1 MRSNRIVLGFAFI
14 AIPLVGCTNVSS
26 SSNRAAPTAPPTLT
40 TVDDEAKV
48 ALKRTEAQLAAS
60 RAEIDDL
67 RRLLDA
73 QAKKQEEQAR
83 TNPPVPPG
91 RDFAILARQ
100 RLHDCCISSV
110 AFSPDGKHV
119 ATADVNG
126 RVLISSATDLH
137 PEVGVEAVTGEG
149 VHNGTFSVSFSPD
162 GKLIAVG
169 SEDRTIWVWRA
180 SDGELI
186 KRIRGHDGP
195 VEHIFFLPDSTSG
208 VSFDRQGTGLTWSIE
223 DHQARQSIPTRRM
236 RHAALTPD
244 GKTLVWSDG
253 SRTLAGQPTE
263 KETASLGTFA
273 DAVAISTDGALVAK
287 GSSNYCVEVWDVK
300 YETKKWSSIPLPSKV
315 QALAFTPNGKRLA
328 SLVAN
333 TLSVWDVRTG
343 DELFRTRIRSNDMI
357 GRLAVSPDGRTVAL
371 ANHQGAVVL
380 ARLPE

>member
-1 MRSNRIVLGFAFI
+1 MRSNRIAVAIVLV
-14 AIPLVGCTNVSS
+14 AIPLSGCTDTSAP
-26 SSNRAAPTAPPTLT
+26 SNRTEPTAMPIST
-40 TVDDEAKV
+40 TVDDESKA

-60 RAEIDDL
+60 RAEIDEL

-83 TNPPVPPG
+83 ANPSVPPG
-91 RDFAILARQ
+91 REFAILARQ
-100 RLHDCCISSV
+100 RLHDCYISGI

-126 RVLISSATDLH
+126 RVLISSATNLH
-137 PEVGVEAVTGEG
+137 PVVGVEAVTGEG
-149 VHNGTFSVSFSPD
+149 VHNGTFSVGFSPD
-162 GKLIAVG
+162 GKLISVG

-180 SDGELI
+180 SDGELV
-186 KRIRGHDGP
+186 KRIRGHDAP
-195 VEHIFFLPDSTSG
+195 VEHVFFLPDSTSG
-208 VSFDRQGTGLTWSIE
+208 ISFDRQGTGLTWSIE

-236 RHAALTPD
+236 RHTALTPD

-253 SRTLAGQPTE
+253 SRTLAGQPME
-263 KETASLGTFA
+263 KESVSLGSFA
-273 DAVAISTDGALVAK
+273 DAVAITTDGALVAK

-300 YETKKWSSIPLPSKV
+300 YETKKWSSVPLSSKV

-328 SLVAN
+328 SVVAN

>member
-1 MRSNRIVLGFAFI
+1 MRSNRIAAALAIV
-14 AIPLVGCTNVSS
+14 AIPLTGCTDASGP
-26 SSNRAAPTAPPTLT
+26 SNRGKPTAALT
-40 TVDDEAKV
+40 QTTGDGEAN
-48 ALKRTEAQLAAS
+48 ATLKRTEAQLAAS
-60 RAEIDDL
+60 RAEVDEL
-67 RRLLDA
+67 RHLLDA
-73 QAKKQEEQAR
+73 QAKKQLEQAR
-83 TNPPVPPG
+83 APVSPG
-91 RDFAILARQ
+91 RDFAVLARQ
-100 RLHDCCISSV
+100 RLHDCCISGV

-126 RVLISSATDLH
+126 RVLISSATNLQ
-137 PEVGVEAVTGEG
+137 PVVGVEAVTGEG
-149 VHNGTFSVSFSPD
+149 VHNGTFSVGFSPD

-180 SDGELI
+180 SDGELV
-186 KRIRGHDGP
+186 KRIRGHEAP

-208 VSFDRQGTGLTWSIE
+208 ISFDRQGTGLTWSLE

-263 KETASLGTFA
+263 KESVGLGSFA
-273 DAVAISTDGALVAK
+273 DAVAITTDGELVAK

-300 YETKKWSSIPLPSKV
+300 YETKKWSSVPLSSKV

-328 SLVAN
+328 SVVAN
-333 TLSVWDVRTG
+333 ILSVWDVRNG
-343 DELFRTRIRSNDMI
+343 DELFRTRIRSNDVI